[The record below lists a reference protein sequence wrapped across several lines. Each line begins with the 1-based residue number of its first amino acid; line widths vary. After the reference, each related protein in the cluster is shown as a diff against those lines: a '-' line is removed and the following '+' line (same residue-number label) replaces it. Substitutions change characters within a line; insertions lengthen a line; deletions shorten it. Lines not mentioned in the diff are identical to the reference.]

1 MYKITIKKSAAKELN
16 ELPNKIAMLITS
28 AIYQL
33 AENPRPTGCKKLKGK
48 KIEFWRIRIGDYR
61 VIYTID
67 EEVKII
73 DIQKLGHRKDIYE

>member
-33 AENPRPTGCKKLKGK
+33 AE
-48 KIEFWRIRIGDYR
+48 
-61 VIYTID
+61 
-67 EEVKII
+67 
-73 DIQKLGHRKDIYE
+73 IQNQRDAKN